1 MSTMTK
7 EQLNDFRH
15 QLINILHKHIC
26 QNNWKHLSV
35 VFTSLSPVRIIVQ
48 YVDVYK
54 KEYCIDNTT
63 PKEIASD
70 FERNLFDA
78 FCKHHK
84 AEEERLHDII
94 NQLTIRLNQN
104 TSPNNWKYLIIVPVD
119 IESIKIQFVDIYQ
132 KVYQIVNQTPEEIA
146 SDFERN
152 LFEELCK
159 LYKKGVIP
167 NDCNH

>member
-1 MSTMTK
+1 MSITTK

-15 QLINILHKHIC
+15 QLINILQKHIC
-26 QNNWKHLSV
+26 PNNWKHLSV
-35 VFTSLSPVRIIVQ
+35 VINPSPAKIMVQ

-54 KEYCIDNTT
+54 KEYCIDNKT

-104 TSPNNWKYLIIVPVD
+104 TSPDNWKYLIIVPVSV
-119 IESIKIQFVDIYQ
+119 ESVKIQFADIYQ

-152 LFEELCK
+152 LFEELYK
-159 LYKKGVIP
+159 LYRKGVIP